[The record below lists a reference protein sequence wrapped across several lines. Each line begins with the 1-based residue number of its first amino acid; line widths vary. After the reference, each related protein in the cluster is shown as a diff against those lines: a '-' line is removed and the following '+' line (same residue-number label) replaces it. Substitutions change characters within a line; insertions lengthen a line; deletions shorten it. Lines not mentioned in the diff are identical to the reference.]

1 MTALPERA
9 SEPFPGTDRLLTI
22 AEYAELGE
30 PDSGYTELV
39 EGRILMSPS
48 PTPRHNIAS
57 FELAVQLRQQL
68 PRHLRAIQ
76 DVDIDLELAPADR
89 PGFSRRPDLLVVRND
104 AIDRVDSDGGM
115 LHASEVV
122 VVIEIVSP
130 GSRRIDHVDKHGE
143 FADAMIPHY
152 WIVDLTDPVSLVA
165 CHLAGE
171 LGYQDR
177 PAAVGTFSTDE
188 PITVTLDL
196 TELRC

>member
-68 PRHLRAIQ
+68 PGHLRAIQ
-76 DVDIDLELAPADR
+76 DVDIDLGLAPVDR
-89 PGFSRRPDLLVVRND
+89 PGFSRRPDLLVVSND
-104 AIDRVDSDGGM
+104 AIDRVENDGGM

-130 GSRRIDHVDKHGE
+130 GSRRIDHVDKHSE
-143 FADAMIPHY
+143 FADARIPHY
-152 WIVDLTDPVSLVA
+152 WIVDLADPVSLVE

-177 PAAVGTFSTDE
+177 PAVVGTFSTGE

-196 TELRC
+196 TQLR